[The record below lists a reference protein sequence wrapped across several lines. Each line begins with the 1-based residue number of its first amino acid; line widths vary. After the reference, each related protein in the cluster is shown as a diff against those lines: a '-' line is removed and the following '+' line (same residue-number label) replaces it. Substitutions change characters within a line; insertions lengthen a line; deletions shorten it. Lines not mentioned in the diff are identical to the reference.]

1 MFKNIREKRK
11 DNQNGKSIETGN
23 IGHIRRRITKQK
35 HNTICAGHHYP
46 QTNTNKVNKRWAL
59 PQTTGG

>member
-46 QTNTNKVNKRWAL
+46 QTNTNKVNKR
-59 PQTTGG
+59 